1 MISGHARKT
10 AIVLGGTVPHIELI
24 RQLKARSYYVVLADF
39 LPNPPAKVHA
49 DEHVQIS
56 TLEKDDVLRLATE
69 RKTSLVIS
77 TCIDQA
83 NATACYVAEKLGLPR
98 PYSYTTAL
106 NVTNKASMKRIMAEN
121 GIPTAKYVILGEEV
135 SSSIDSLRYPLIV
148 KPVDSNSS
156 KGISR
161 VNGINMLNKAIDLAR
176 SASRSGDVIVEEF
189 IEGVEVGVDCF
200 VADEEVNIAMVK
212 ERRKI
217 HELNQIQQIYGCY
230 WPMPGFEDLL
240 PSLSSIVMKI
250 AQAFNLKNTPLMLQ
264 AIIKGEEIFVIEL
277 APRIGGGES
286 FRIIKKLT
294 GFDILSSAIDSWE
307 MNKVEVSFS
316 RPNIYYA
323 ENFIYTR
330 SGIFARIVLRQE
342 TDSLYNLEYIDTYKE
357 SGTMIGEELTS
368 NNRVGVFVVKS
379 NTITNLKAKIRAVID
394 NIDVVDV
401 SGISIFNRDL
411 YHMEQI

>member
-39 LPNPPAKVHA
+39 LPNPPARVHA

-56 TLEKDDVLRLATE
+56 TLEKDDVLRLAME
-69 RKTSLVIS
+69 RNASLVIS

-83 NATACYVAEKLGLPR
+83 NATACYVAEKLGLSR
-98 PYSYTTAL
+98 PYSYATAI
-106 NVTNKASMKRIMAEN
+106 NVTNKAIMKRIMAEN
-121 GIPTAKYVILGEEV
+121 GIPTAKHVILGEEV
-135 SSSIDSLRYPLIV
+135 SASIDSLRYPLIV

-161 VNGINMLNKAIDLAR
+161 VNGINMLNKAINLAR

-189 IEGVEVGVDCF
+189 IGGVEIGVDCF
-200 VADEEVNIAMVK
+200 VTEEEVYVTMVK

-217 HELNQIQQIYGCY
+217 HELNRIQQIYGCY

-240 PSLSSIVMKI
+240 PSLSTIVMKI
-250 AQAFNLKNTPLMLQ
+250 AHAFNIKNTPLMLQ
-264 AIIKGEEIFVIEL
+264 AIVKGGEIFVIEL

-286 FRIIKKLT
+286 FRIIKRLS

-307 MNKVEVSFS
+307 KKKVDVSFS
-316 RPNIYYA
+316 RPNTYYA

-330 SGIFARIVLRQE
+330 SGIFDRIVLRQE
-342 TDSLYNLEYIDTYKE
+342 ADSLYNLEYIDTYKE

-379 NTITNLKAKIRAVID
+379 NTISNLKAKIRAVLD
-394 NIDVVDV
+394 NIDVIDV
-401 SGISIFNRDL
+401 NGVSMLNEDL
-411 YHMEQI
+411 YSMEKL